1 MPHATTLHQS
11 GDDHDDM
18 LIQQF
23 LDAPTI
29 EDPFG
34 LNRDLDPGDKADDA
48 VNFEDISDD
57 DLAEDEDA
65 EVKRK
70 PQTGGGDQSG
80 ASPISLEAF
89 TQDVDYPV
97 ITNGNGLEDNAYD
110 DDLFGEGLSSPVETN
125 TGTVKTRIEQDQH
138 GLSDFDDST
147 SPQVQLV
154 SLPTSPLSREVE
166 VLERVVPG
174 PMTLSSKESPPSKEL
189 QRQQELLAMSRH
201 GVSNTDILPAP
212 PENREELLA
221 SLWPKFKRD
230 NIPKFMD
237 LLPPKR
243 ARYLGKSITKPPKP
257 IGPTKVNLELALD
270 QEKSFKVSSIPNKP
284 ITEESNS
291 RGIIAIQEE
300 IVVEKNNQGDKDM
313 DFDFENELAR
323 GISWQDLQIICEDWD
338 TRSAVEFNGSEQ
350 DSSRSRD
357 ASNFN
362 AYEDL
367 DCDPDLEPDH
377 GRPPAKVS
385 PNKNLTGNY
394 SYKYPQRRK
403 LDHLEA
409 NIIRASQPFFP
420 SFQDPEQATSKIA
433 NAITLDLNDSRLL
446 IDHIQPNDIS
456 KSVFGRSDLRRAGR
470 GALTRGLS
478 QRYNI
483 SNDEAYDLLKENHQS
498 KVRSML
504 GNVPVEHSLPAVRL
518 QWPFVSNTN
527 IP

>member
-34 LNRDLDPGDKADDA
+34 LNRELEPGEKADDA

-57 DLAEDEDA
+57 DLAADEDA
-65 EVKRK
+65 EGERK

-97 ITNGNGLEDNAYD
+97 MTNGNGLEDNAYD

-125 TGTVKTRIEQDQH
+125 TGTVKIRIEQDQH

-147 SPQVQLV
+147 PPQAQPV
-154 SLPTSPLSREVE
+154 SLPASPLSREME
-166 VLERVVPG
+166 APERVAPG
-174 PMTLSSKESPPSKEL
+174 LMTLSSKESPPSKEL

-201 GVSNTDILPAP
+201 GVSNADILPAP

-230 NIPKFMD
+230 TIPKFMD

-243 ARYLGKSITKPPKP
+243 ARYLGKSISKPPKP
-257 IGPTKVNLELALD
+257 ISPTKVNLELALD
-270 QEKSFKVSSIPNKP
+270 QEKSFKVSSTPNKS
-284 ITEESNS
+284 IAEESNS
-291 RGIIAIQEE
+291 QGIIAIQEE
-300 IVVEKNNQGDKDM
+300 IFVEKLDEGDM
-313 DFDFENELAR
+313 DMDSDFENELVR

-338 TRSAVEFNGSEQ
+338 TRSAVELIGSEQ
-350 DSSRSRD
+350 DSSRSLD
-357 ASNFN
+357 GSNFN
-362 AYEDL
+362 AYEDPE
-367 DCDPDLEPDH
+367 CDTDPGPDH
-377 GRPPAKVS
+377 GPPPAKVS
-385 PNKNLTGNY
+385 PNKCVTGNY
-394 SYKYPQRRK
+394 SYRYLQRRK
-403 LDHLEA
+403 LDGLET
-409 NIIRASQPFFP
+409 NMIRSSQPFFP
-420 SFQDPEQATSKIA
+420 SFQDPEQTTSKIA

-456 KSVFGRSDLRRAGR
+456 QSVMGRSDLRRAGC
-470 GALTRGLS
+470 GALTKGLS

-518 QWPFVSNTN
+518 QWPFVSDTN
-527 IP
+527 LP

>member
-11 GDDHDDM
+11 GDDHDDI

-23 LDAPTI
+23 LDTPTI

-34 LNRDLDPGDKADDA
+34 LNRDLEPGEKADDA

-57 DLAEDEDA
+57 DLAEDEDV
-65 EVKRK
+65 EGERK
-70 PQTGGGDQSG
+70 AQTGGGDQSG
-80 ASPISLEAF
+80 ASSIGLEAF
-89 TQDVDYPV
+89 TQDIDFPV
-97 ITNGNGLEDNAYD
+97 MTNGNGLEDNVYD

-125 TGTVKTRIEQDQH
+125 TGTVKTRIEQDQN

-147 SPQVQLV
+147 SPQAQLV

-166 VLERVVPG
+166 VPERVVPG
-174 PMTLSSKESPPSKEL
+174 PMTLSFKESPPSKEL

-230 NIPKFMD
+230 TIPKFMD

-243 ARYLGKSITKPPKP
+243 ARYLGKSYPKPPKP
-257 IGPTKVNLELALD
+257 ISPTKVNLELALD
-270 QEKSFKVSSIPNKP
+270 QEKSFKVSSMPNKP

-291 RGIIAIQEE
+291 QGIITIQEE
-300 IVVEKNNQGDKDM
+300 IVVEKNDEGDM
-313 DFDFENELAR
+313 DMDSDFENELVR

-338 TRSAVEFNGSEQ
+338 TPSAVELIGSEQ

-367 DCDPDLEPDH
+367 DHDPDLDLDH
-377 GRPPAKVS
+377 GRLPAKVS
-385 PNKNLTGNY
+385 PNKYVTEIY
-394 SYKYPQRRK
+394 SY
-403 LDHLEA
+403 
-409 NIIRASQPFFP
+409 S
-420 SFQDPEQATSKIA
+420 
-433 NAITLDLNDSRLL
+433 TL
-446 IDHIQPNDIS
+446 
-456 KSVFGRSDLRRAGR
+456 SD
-470 GALTRGLS
+470 
-478 QRYNI
+478 
-483 SNDEAYDLLKENHQS
+483 
-498 KVRSML
+498 
-504 GNVPVEHSLPAVRL
+504 GN
-518 QWPFVSNTN
+518 
-527 IP
+527 

>member
-23 LDAPTI
+23 LAAPTT

-34 LNRDLDPGDKADDA
+34 LNRDLEPGEKADDA

-65 EVKRK
+65 EGERK
-70 PQTGGGDQSG
+70 PQTGGGDPSG
-80 ASPISLEAF
+80 ASSISLEAL
-89 TQDVDYPV
+89 TQDVDFPV
-97 ITNGNGLEDNAYD
+97 MTNGNGLEDNVYD

-147 SPQVQLV
+147 PPQAQLV
-154 SLPTSPLSREVE
+154 SLPTSPFSREVT
-166 VLERVVPG
+166 VPERVVPG

-201 GVSNTDILPAP
+201 GVSNNDILPAP

-230 NIPKFMD
+230 TIPRFMD

-243 ARYLGKSITKPPKP
+243 ARYLGKSIPKPPKP
-257 IGPTKVNLELALD
+257 ISPTKVNLELALD
-270 QEKSFKVSSIPNKP
+270 QEKSFKVSSMPNKP

-291 RGIIAIQEE
+291 QGIITIQEE
-300 IVVEKNNQGDKDM
+300 IVVEKNDEGDM
-313 DFDFENELAR
+313 DMDSDFENELVR

-338 TRSAVEFNGSEQ
+338 TRSMVELIGSEQ

-367 DCDPDLEPDH
+367 DRDPDPDLDH
-377 GRPPAKVS
+377 ERPPAKVS
-385 PNKNLTGNY
+385 PNKYVTENY
-394 SYKYPQRRK
+394 SY
-403 LDHLEA
+403 
-409 NIIRASQPFFP
+409 S
-420 SFQDPEQATSKIA
+420 
-433 NAITLDLNDSRLL
+433 TL
-446 IDHIQPNDIS
+446 
-456 KSVFGRSDLRRAGR
+456 SD
-470 GALTRGLS
+470 
-478 QRYNI
+478 
-483 SNDEAYDLLKENHQS
+483 
-498 KVRSML
+498 
-504 GNVPVEHSLPAVRL
+504 GN
-518 QWPFVSNTN
+518 
-527 IP
+527 

>member
-23 LDAPTI
+23 LDTPTI

-34 LNRDLDPGDKADDA
+34 LNRDLEPGEKADDA

-57 DLAEDEDA
+57 DLAEDEDV
-65 EVKRK
+65 EGERK
-70 PQTGGGDQSG
+70 AQTGGGDQSG
-80 ASPISLEAF
+80 SSSISLEAF
-89 TQDVDYPV
+89 TQDVDFPV
-97 ITNGNGLEDNAYD
+97 MMNGSGLEDNVYD

-125 TGTVKTRIEQDQH
+125 TGTVETRIEQDQN

-147 SPQVQLV
+147 SPQAQLV

-166 VLERVVPG
+166 VTERVLPG
-174 PMTLSSKESPPSKEL
+174 PMTLSFKESPPSKEL

-230 NIPKFMD
+230 TIPKFMD

-243 ARYLGKSITKPPKP
+243 ARYLGKSIPKPPKP
-257 IGPTKVNLELALD
+257 ISPTKVSLELALD
-270 QEKSFKVSSIPNKP
+270 QEKSFKVLSMPNKP

-291 RGIIAIQEE
+291 QGIITIQEE
-300 IVVEKNNQGDKDM
+300 IVVEKNDEGDM
-313 DFDFENELAR
+313 DMDSDFENELVR

-338 TRSAVEFNGSEQ
+338 APSAVELIGSEQ

-367 DCDPDLEPDH
+367 DHDPDLDLDH
-377 GRPPAKVS
+377 GRLPAKVS
-385 PNKNLTGNY
+385 PNKYVTEIY
-394 SYKYPQRRK
+394 SY
-403 LDHLEA
+403 
-409 NIIRASQPFFP
+409 S
-420 SFQDPEQATSKIA
+420 
-433 NAITLDLNDSRLL
+433 TL
-446 IDHIQPNDIS
+446 
-456 KSVFGRSDLRRAGR
+456 SD
-470 GALTRGLS
+470 
-478 QRYNI
+478 
-483 SNDEAYDLLKENHQS
+483 
-498 KVRSML
+498 
-504 GNVPVEHSLPAVRL
+504 GN
-518 QWPFVSNTN
+518 
-527 IP
+527 